1 MGLFV
6 MCMVRKSDKI
16 WLDEDFIQV
25 IYLYTFVSH
34 RETLLSEF
42 SLFEWRGMNL
52 FSIQNN
58 DDVLLHS
65 G

>member
-42 SLFEWRGMNL
+42 SLFEWRGINL